1 MSQSSAFTVLQ
12 LLGLV
17 IASLVVIQ
25 AVYLLFSVVRQRQG
39 THQLLKHAIAEA
51 QARLEA
57 ERVEILHRRKQ
68 TELSWIGYRK
78 FEVERKVFEDENRSI
93 CSFYLVPHDKRPL
106 PDFRPGQFL
115 TFELDIT
122 PDTLEQ
128 RPGSRRPSDALGH
141 FVQERQQK
149 PTVRCYSLSDC
160 PRPNSYRLT
169 IKKIPRPPDDPAAPP
184 GLASH
189 YLHGHVEVGDILNVK
204 APSGHFVLD
213 VSRDHPV
220 VLIGGG
226 IGVTPM
232 LSMLNAIVE
241 SGSKRETWFFYG
253 VRNGKELIAKEHLA
267 NIAREHDNV
276 HLHICYDQPL
286 ESDVL
291 GEDYHHAEHVSVD
304 LFKRLLPSSNYQFYI
319 CGPPP
324 MMTAIHEDLTA
335 WRVPE
340 DSIKFE
346 AFGPATVRKTRA
358 TLSGLTQS
366 TVTFSKAGKECEW
379 TDDGPVLLEL
389 AEANGVMI
397 DSGCRVGNCNTC
409 LTAIKEG
416 NVRYVREPD
425 TMPEEGSCLTCIA
438 VPNGN
443 LVLDA

>member
-1 MSQSSAFTVLQ
+1 MLLQ
-12 LLGLV
+12 LVGLV

-25 AVYLLFSVVRQRQG
+25 AVYLLSSVVRQRRG
-39 THQLLKHAIAEA
+39 THQLLNHAIAEA
-51 QARLEA
+51 QARFEA

-115 TFELDIT
+115 TFKLDIG
-122 PDTLEQ
+122 PDTLKH
-128 RPGSRRPSDALGH
+128 RPGDRRPSDALGH
-141 FVQERQQK
+141 FVQERPQK

-160 PRPNSYRLT
+160 PRPNSYRFT
-169 IKKIPRPPDDPAAPP
+169 IKKIPPPPNDPEAPP
-184 GLASH
+184 GLASNYFH
-189 YLHGHVEVGDILNVK
+189 DYVEEGDILNVK
-204 APSGHFVLD
+204 APSGHFLLD
-213 VSRDHPV
+213 MSREHPV

-226 IGVTPM
+226 VGVTPL
-232 LSMLNAIVE
+232 LSILNAIVT

-253 VRNGKELIAKEHLA
+253 VRNGKEQIAKEHLA
-267 NIAREHDNV
+267 NIARAHENV
-276 HLHICYDQPL
+276 HLHICYNQPL

-291 GEDYHHAEHVSVD
+291 GKDYHHSERVSVD
-304 LFKRLLPSSNYQFYI
+304 LFKRLLASNNYEFYI

-324 MMTAIHEDLTA
+324 MMAAIFEGLTA
-335 WRVPE
+335 WGVPE

-358 TLSGLTQS
+358 TSPGMVQS
-366 TVTFSKAGKECEW
+366 TVTFSKAGKECTW